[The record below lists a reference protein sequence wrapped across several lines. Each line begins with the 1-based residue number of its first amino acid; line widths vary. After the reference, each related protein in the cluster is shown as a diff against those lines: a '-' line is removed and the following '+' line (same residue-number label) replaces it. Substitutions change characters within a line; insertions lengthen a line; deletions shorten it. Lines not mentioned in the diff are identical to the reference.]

1 MKYLVSVLAAAV
13 SAAAVLVTA
22 DEKPADVP
30 VAKLQGKWV
39 EMIRDPQGKTYKVV
53 KLIIEGKK
61 ETVFRYDGETL
72 IHQHTVDFEVKKTEH
87 VTIFTFQNLVVTAG
101 PNKGAV
107 QKEPVSY
114 LYQVN
119 GDHLFYAMGLMND
132 DKQPPSVGMC
142 QRVKEDPA
150 KLQ

>member
-1 MKYLVSVLAAAV
+1 MKAFVGVLAV
-13 SAAAVLVTA
+13 SIATVALLVTA
-22 DEKPADVP
+22 DEKPADDP

-53 KLIIEGKK
+53 KLIEGKK
-61 ETVFRYDGETL
+61 ETVYRYEGETL
-72 IHQHTVDFEVKKTEH
+72 IHQHTVDFEVKKTED
-87 VTIFTFQNLVVTAG
+87 VTIFTFRNLVVTAG
-101 PNKGAV
+101 PNKGTV
-107 QKEPVSY
+107 QREPVSY

-119 GDHLFYAMGLMND
+119 GDHLFYAFGLMND

-142 QRVKEDPA
+142 QRVKEEPA